1 MQRIRVLLCQMQQSA
16 LLRDIIEH
24 ALKNSPDME
33 VVPEEENPNSVK
45 PDWQKVKADVV
56 IQDLVGA
63 MQPDAY
69 SAARESEPRPVVIS
83 LDNNGRRIVL
93 DAKSIGVE
101 SLLNLIRIA
110 VRTKHAR
117 RCRDRQILFWSVG
130 GRLQ

>member
-1 MQRIRVLLCQMQQSA
+1 MQRIRVLLCQMPQSA

-33 VVPEEENPNSVK
+33 VVPAEENPKGLN
-45 PDWQKVKADVV
+45 PDWQKARADVV
-56 IQDLVGA
+56 IQDLDGTPL
-63 MQPDAY
+63 PDTHLAIR
-69 SAARESEPRPVVIS
+69 ASEPRPVVIS
-83 LDNNGRRIVL
+83 LDNSGRRIVL
-93 DAKSIGVE
+93 DADSIGVE

-117 RCRDRQILFWSVG
+117 RGRDRQILFWSVG